1 MRRIVQNSQMKRRLV
16 ALTSAPDQRVPADE
30 PGPAMIRQD
39 AGMDWLADVGLG
51 LDYNSLLLDRTT
63 TEWVDAGARLRRE
76 VADRLVGFA
85 AGVEQIGS
93 SSVNGLLAKPI
104 VDLAIGLT
112 MDQEFAPVRERLESA
127 GWIYRGDAGGQ
138 GGHVFVLES
147 ARWHRVAHAH
157 VVEHLGEQ
165 WRNYLRLRDLL
176 RRSPGARQRY
186 EDTKLRLINEVG
198 DDRTVYTEG
207 KTEIVASLLEEA

>member
-1 MRRIVQNSQMKRRLV
+1 M
-16 ALTSAPDQRVPADE
+16 
-30 PGPAMIRQD
+30 RQD

-51 LDYNSLLLDRTT
+51 LADDSLLLDRTT
-63 TEWVDAGARLRRE
+63 ADWIDAGARLRRD
-76 VADRLVGFA
+76 VADRLAGFA

-104 VDLAIGLT
+104 VDLAIGVT
-112 MDQEFAPVRERLESA
+112 TDQELTPVRERLEPA
-127 GWIYRGDAGGQ
+127 GWIYRGDAGAQ

-147 ARWHRVAHAH
+147 APWHRVAHAH
-157 VVEHLGEQ
+157 VVDHLGEQ
-165 WRNYLRLRDLL
+165 WLNYLRLRDLL

-186 EDTKLRLINEVG
+186 EETKLRLINEVG